1 MQLHSSKTQ
10 QKLIE
15 SLYQSPV
22 QWLPFLEKLTQWSNA
37 RSARMLVLDQ
47 HASEV
52 RSSIKHN
59 IDDKDHQQYIDH
71 YVNTCPWR
79 PELSKLPEGQLY
91 STCLDFSCKQADYYK
106 SEFYNDWARQQD
118 IHHGVCGTIYHS
130 TGQKIQLLIQRTEGQ
145 GYFTHEELVVFNTL
159 IPHLRRTI
167 TMQQQFEALQA
178 RSDAISNAQQVSAL
192 PLILLDH
199 DCRVNYVSHS
209 AEQLLASSSASHSG
223 LVVRNKRLTV
233 SPDPAIR
240 QRFEQLLAECV
251 TSARGQWH
259 RAGGWFP
266 VKCPQGGT
274 FGLLVMP
281 MHPELNHPRLS
292 AVNNFAAVFIYDPA
306 SQVTLCADT
315 LKSIYNITPAEA
327 ELLKAL
333 VQGVTLENY
342 AQSRSRSLHT
352 VKAQLKSLFRKTGA
366 DRQVTLVNQIM
377 NGPACLRASPPIF
390 SL

>member
-1 MQLHSSKTQ
+1 MQLQTAKKQ
-10 QKLIE
+10 KKLIE
-15 SLYQSPV
+15 SLYQMPG
-22 QWLPFLEKLTQWSNA
+22 QWQTFIEQLTQWSNA
-37 RSARMLVLDQ
+37 RSARMLVLDK

-59 IDDKDHQQYIDH
+59 IDDKEHKQYVDH

-91 STCLDFSCKQADYYK
+91 STFLDFSCKQAGYYK

-118 IHHGVCGTIYHS
+118 IHHGACGTIYQG
-130 TGQKIQLLIQRTEGQ
+130 TGLKVQLLIQRTEGQ
-145 GYFTHEELVVFNTL
+145 GYFNHEEMVVFNKL
-159 IPHLRRTI
+159 IPHLRRSI
-167 TMQQQFEALQA
+167 TMQQQFEVLQTK
-178 RSDAISNAQQVSAL
+178 SDAIRHAQQTSAL
-192 PLILLDH
+192 PMILLDH
-199 DCRVNYVSHS
+199 ASRVNYVSQS
-209 AEQLLASSSASHSG
+209 AEQILAGSSG
-223 LVVRNKRLTV
+223 LVVCNKRLTV
-233 SPDPAIR
+233 SSDPVIR

-251 TSARGQWH
+251 ASARGQWH

-266 VKCPQGGT
+266 VKRPQGGT

-281 MHPELNHPRLS
+281 IHPELHHPRLS
-292 AVNNFAAVFIYDPA
+292 VMNNFAAIFIYDPA

-315 LKSIYNITPAEA
+315 LKSMYSISPAEA

-333 VQGVTLENY
+333 VQGVTLECY

-377 NGPACLRASPPIF
+377 NSPACL
-390 SL
+390 